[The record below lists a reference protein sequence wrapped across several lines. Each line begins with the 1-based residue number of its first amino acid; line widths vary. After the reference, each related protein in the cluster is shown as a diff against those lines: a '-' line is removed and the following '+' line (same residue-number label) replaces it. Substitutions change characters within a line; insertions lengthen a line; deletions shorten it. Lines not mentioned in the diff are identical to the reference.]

1 MEITSQ
7 IDDSDIDTVVEEWA
21 DSNLDGRIESW
32 FDNHDFADSVD
43 VEGKIRGLLEDFAP
57 AQGGCRTARAF
68 KEAVNGIMDE
78 RGEIVIKQNVDGITG
93 EARDAL
99 VEMVATEVH
108 RQVSVLIGNLQRG
121 LREAAIGETR
131 AA

>member
-43 VEGKIRGLLEDFAP
+43 VEGKIRGLLEDFEP
-57 AQGGCRTARAF
+57 TRGGCHTARAF

-108 RQVSVLIGNLQRG
+108 RQVSVLIVNLQRG

>member
-7 IDDSDIDTVVEEWA
+7 IDTAILTRWME
-21 DSNLDGRIESW
+21 
-32 FDNHDFADSVD
+32 DFADSVD
-43 VEGKIRGLLEDFAP
+43 VEGKIRDLLEDFEP
-57 AQGGCRTARAF
+57 TRGGNYCHTARAF
-68 KEAVNGIMDE
+68 KEAVNSIMDQRDE
-78 RGEIVIKQNVDGITG
+78 TVIKQNVDGITG

-108 RQVSVLIGNLQRG
+108 RQVSDLIATISRRL
-121 LREAAIGETR
+121 LSHYAEMR

>member
-1 MEITSQ
+1 MEFTGELPDNEMES
-7 IDDSDIDTVVEEWA
+7 VVEGWV
-21 DSNLDGRIESW
+21 DSNLDSHIQS
-32 FDNHDFADSVD
+32 FLDNNEIGTAVD
-43 VEGKIRGLLEDFAP
+43 VEAEIRGLLEDSAR
-57 AQGGCRTARAF
+57 GGCHTARAF
-68 KEAVNGIMDE
+68 TEAVNGIMDQ

-108 RQVSVLIGNLQRG
+108 RQVSVLIVNLQRG
-121 LREAAIGETR
+121 LRGVAIGETR

>member
-1 MEITSQ
+1 MEFTGELPDNEMES
-7 IDDSDIDTVVEEWA
+7 VVEGWV
-21 DSNLDGRIESW
+21 DSNLDSHIQS
-32 FDNHDFADSVD
+32 FLDNNEIGTVD
-43 VEGKIRGLLEDFAP
+43 VEEQIRGLLEDFDP

-78 RGEIVIKQNVDGITG
+78 RGEVVIKQNVDGITG

-99 VEMVATEVH
+99 VEMVATEVD
-108 RQVSVLIGNLQRG
+108 RQVSVLIVNLQRG
-121 LREAAIGETR
+121 LRGVAIGETR